1 MCSNVHHFHPSHLT
15 QANPTPDFVERVL
28 AGSAAQP
35 AARLGKGQAAAVLS
49 EGGDAVQLS

>member
-15 QANPTPDFVERVL
+15 QVNPTPDFVERVL